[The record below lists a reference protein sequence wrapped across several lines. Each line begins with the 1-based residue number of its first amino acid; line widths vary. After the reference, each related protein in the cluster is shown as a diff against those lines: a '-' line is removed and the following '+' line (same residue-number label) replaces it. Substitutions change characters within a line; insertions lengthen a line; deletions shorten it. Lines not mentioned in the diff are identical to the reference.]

1 MLSATDNELLT
12 KVGPGTLMGDFMRQF
27 WIPAIQSN
35 ELEGPDSNPVRIRLL
50 CEDLIAFRDTNGDVG
65 IVDNFCPH
73 RRASLFFGRNEECGL
88 RCVYHGWKFDINGD
102 CVDMPSEPAES
113 NFKDKVKVKAYPT
126 RERCGV
132 VWTYMG
138 PRSELPP
145 LPDLEANMLPEGE
158 WAVSTIMR
166 NCNFVQA
173 LEGDIDTSHLGFLH
187 LGSVDPELAAPGS
200 FDYYTV
206 NIRSPR
212 YKVIDTDYGTTY
224 AAYRE
229 AEPDTYYWRFAHFLV
244 PFWAMIPTGV
254 LGVQVLARG
263 WVPIDDEHT
272 MFWNMVVPS
281 SRPGGGTGGSASQG
295 GAGAPRQGVNV
306 DGKNGQTD
314 YLPNGTGWLDRWNLA
329 ANAGND
335 YRIDR
340 EAQKTNQNYTGIDGI
355 TLQDQVITESMGA
368 ISERTKE
375 HLGTSD
381 TMVIK
386 TRQRL
391 MSAAK
396 ELQEG
401 IETSAVDHPEM
412 YAIRSGG
419 VILPKETDWL
429 EGTEELR
436 KAFVKHPGLTSNK

>member
-1 MLSATDNELLT
+1 MLSAKDNELLT
-12 KVGPGTLMGDFMRQF
+12 KVGPGTPMGELMRQY
-27 WIPAIQSN
+27 WIPGLQSS
-35 ELEGPDSNPVRIRLL
+35 ELAEPDSDPVRIRLL
-50 CEDLIAFRDTNGDVG
+50 GEDLIAFRDTNGDIG
-65 IVDNFCPH
+65 IIDNFCPH
-73 RRASLFFGRNEECGL
+73 RRASMFFGRNEECGL

-113 NFKDKVKVKAYPT
+113 NFKDKVKITAYSA
-126 RERCGV
+126 RERGGV
-132 VWTYMG
+132 VWVYMG

-158 WAVSTIMR
+158 WAVSSIMR
-166 NCNFVQA
+166 SCNFVQA

-187 LGSVDPELAAPGS
+187 LGSVDPAGAVPGS
-200 FDYYTV
+200 YDYYTV

-229 AEPDTYYWRFAHFLV
+229 AEADTYYWRFAHFLM

-254 LGVQVLARG
+254 LGVQVLARA

-272 MFWNMVVPS
+272 MFWNMIVPS
-281 SRPGGGTGGSASQG
+281 SRTGGGQG
-295 GAGAPRQGVNV
+295 GAGAPRQGVNIE
-306 DGKNGQTD
+306 GKRGATD
-314 YLPNGTGWLDRWNLA
+314 YAPQGTGWLDRWNLT
-329 ANAGND
+329 ANAEND
-335 YRIDR
+335 YKIDR
-340 EAQKTNQNYTGIDGI
+340 KAQYANENYTGIDGI
-355 TLQDQVITESMGA
+355 YLQDQVVTESMGA

-391 MSAAK
+391 MSAAM

-401 IETSAVDHPEM
+401 ISPVAVDHPEL

-436 KAFVKHPGLTSNK
+436 KAFVKHPGLSSNR

>member
-1 MLSATDNELLT
+1 MLSASDNELLT
-12 KVGPGTLMGDFMRQF
+12 KVGPGTIMGDLMRQF
-27 WIPAIQSN
+27 WIPGIQSS
-35 ELEGPDSNPVRIRLL
+35 ELAGPDSDPVRIRLL
-50 CEDLIAFRDTNGDVG
+50 GEDLIAFRDTNGDVG
-65 IVDNFCPH
+65 IIDNFCPH
-73 RRASLFFGRNEECGL
+73 RRASMFFGRNEECGL
-88 RCVYHGWKFDINGD
+88 RCVYHGWKFDVNGD

-113 NFKDKVKVKAYPT
+113 NFKDKVKITAYAAK
-126 RERCGV
+126 ERGGV
-132 VWTYMG
+132 VWVYMG

-145 LPDLEANMLPEGE
+145 LPELEANMLPEGE
-158 WAVSTIMR
+158 WAVSSIMR
-166 NCNFVQA
+166 TCNFVQA

-187 LGSVDPELAAPGS
+187 LGSVDPAGAVPGS
-200 FDYYTV
+200 YDYYTV

-229 AEPDTYYWRFAHFLV
+229 AEPDTYYWRFAHFLM

-254 LGVQVLARG
+254 LGVQVLARA
-263 WVPIDDEHT
+263 WVPIDDTHT
-272 MFWNMVVPS
+272 MFWNMVVPTTRS
-281 SRPGGGTGGSASQG
+281 NGGQG
-295 GAGAPRQGVNV
+295 GAGAPRGGVNI
-306 DGKNGQTD
+306 DGKKGATD
-314 YLPNGTGWLDRWNLA
+314 YLPNGTGWFDRWNLA
-329 ANAGND
+329 QNAEND
-335 YRIDR
+335 YKIDR
-340 EAQKTNQNYTGIDGI
+340 KAQYDNENYTGIDGI
-355 TLQDQVITESMGA
+355 YLQDQVVTESMGA

-391 MSAAK
+391 MTAAK

-401 IETSAVDHPEM
+401 MAPAAVDQPEL

-436 KAFVKHPGLTSNK
+436 KAFVKHPGLTANK

>member
-1 MLSATDNELLT
+1 MGEL
-12 KVGPGTLMGDFMRQF
+12 MRQF
-27 WIPAIQSN
+27 WLPGLQSS
-35 ELEGPDSNPVRIRLL
+35 ELPEPDSDPVRVRLL
-50 CEDLIAFRDTNGDVG
+50 GEDLIAFRDTNGDVG
-65 IVDNFCPH
+65 LIDNYCPH
-73 RRASLFFGRNEECGL
+73 RRASMFFGRNEECGL

-113 NFKDKVKVKAYPT
+113 NFKDKVKITAYAAK
-126 RERCGV
+126 ERGGV
-132 VWTYMG
+132 VWVYMG
-138 PRSELPP
+138 PRSEPPP

-158 WAVSTIMR
+158 WAVSSIMR
-166 NCNFVQA
+166 SCNFVQA

-187 LGSVDPELAAPGS
+187 LGSVDPAGAVPGS
-200 FDYYTV
+200 YDFYTV

-229 AEPDTYYWRFAHFLV
+229 AEKDTYYWRFAHFLM

-254 LGVQVLARG
+254 LGVQVLARA
-263 WVPIDDEHT
+263 WVPIDDTHT
-272 MFWNMVVPS
+272 MFWNMVVPTT
-281 SRPGGGTGGSASQG
+281 RAGGGQG
-295 GAGAPRQGVNV
+295 GAGAPRNGVNI
-306 DGKNGQTD
+306 DGKRGATD
-314 YLPNGTGWLDRWNLA
+314 YLPNGTGWFDRWNLA
-329 ANAGND
+329 QNAEND
-335 YRIDR
+335 YKIDR
-340 EAQKTNQNYTGIDGI
+340 KAQYENQNYTGIDGI
-355 TLQDQVITESMGA
+355 YLQDQVVTESMGA
-368 ISERTKE
+368 IEDRTKE

-391 MSAAK
+391 TTAAK

-401 IETSAVDHPEM
+401 ITPVAVDRPEL

-436 KAFVKHPGLTSNK
+436 KAFVTHPGLSANK

>member
-1 MLSATDNELLT
+1 
-12 KVGPGTLMGDFMRQF
+12 
-27 WIPAIQSN
+27 
-35 ELEGPDSNPVRIRLL
+35 
-50 CEDLIAFRDTNGDVG
+50 
-65 IVDNFCPH
+65 
-73 RRASLFFGRNEECGL
+73 
-88 RCVYHGWKFDINGD
+88 VYHGWKFDVNGD

-113 NFKDKVKVKAYPT
+113 NFKDKVKITAYAAK
-126 RERCGV
+126 ERGGV
-132 VWTYMG
+132 VWVYMG
-138 PRSELPP
+138 PRSKLPP
-145 LPDLEANMLPEGE
+145 LPELEANMLPEGE
-158 WAVSTIMR
+158 WAVSSIMR
-166 NCNFVQA
+166 TCNFVQA

-187 LGSVDPELAAPGS
+187 LGSVDPAGAVPGS
-200 FDYYTV
+200 YDYYTV

-229 AEPDTYYWRFAHFLV
+229 AEPDTYYWRFAHFLM

-254 LGVQVLARG
+254 LGVQVLARA
-263 WVPIDDEHT
+263 WVPIDDTHT
-272 MFWNMVVPS
+272 MFWNMVVPTTRS
-281 SRPGGGTGGSASQG
+281 NGGQG
-295 GAGAPRQGVNV
+295 GAGAPRGGVNI
-306 DGKNGQTD
+306 DGKKGATD
-314 YLPNGTGWLDRWNLA
+314 YLPNGTGWFDRWNLA
-329 ANAGND
+329 QNAEND
-335 YRIDR
+335 YKIDR
-340 EAQKTNQNYTGIDGI
+340 KAQYDNENYTGIDGI
-355 TLQDQVITESMGA
+355 YLQDQVVTESMGA

-391 MSAAK
+391 MTAAK

-401 IETSAVDHPEM
+401 MAPAAVDQPEL

-436 KAFVKHPGLTSNK
+436 KAFVKHPGLTANK

>member
-1 MLSATDNELLT
+1 
-12 KVGPGTLMGDFMRQF
+12 MGDLMRQF
-27 WIPAIQSN
+27 WIPGIQSS
-35 ELEGPDSNPVRIRLL
+35 ELAGPDSDPVRIRLL
-50 CEDLIAFRDTNGDVG
+50 GEDLIAFRDTNGDVG
-65 IVDNFCPH
+65 IIDNFCPH
-73 RRASLFFGRNEECGL
+73 RRASMFFGRNEECGL
-88 RCVYHGWKFDINGD
+88 RCVYHGWKFDVNGD

-113 NFKDKVKVKAYPT
+113 NFKDKVKITAYAAK
-126 RERCGV
+126 ERGGV
-132 VWTYMG
+132 VWVYMG
-138 PRSELPP
+138 PRSKLPP
-145 LPDLEANMLPEGE
+145 LPELEANMLPEGE
-158 WAVSTIMR
+158 WAVSSIMR
-166 NCNFVQA
+166 TCNFVQA

-187 LGSVDPELAAPGS
+187 LGSVDPAGAVPGS
-200 FDYYTV
+200 YDYYTV

-229 AEPDTYYWRFAHFLV
+229 AEPDTYYWRFAHFLM

-254 LGVQVLARG
+254 LGVQVLARA
-263 WVPIDDEHT
+263 WVPIDDTHT
-272 MFWNMVVPS
+272 MFWNMVVPTTRS
-281 SRPGGGTGGSASQG
+281 NGGQG
-295 GAGAPRQGVNV
+295 GAGAPRGGVNI
-306 DGKNGQTD
+306 DGKKGATD
-314 YLPNGTGWLDRWNLA
+314 YLPNGTGWFDRWNLA
-329 ANAGND
+329 QNAEND
-335 YRIDR
+335 YKIDR
-340 EAQKTNQNYTGIDGI
+340 KAQYDNENYTGIDGI
-355 TLQDQVITESMGA
+355 YLQDQVVTESMGA

-391 MSAAK
+391 MTAAK

-401 IETSAVDHPEM
+401 MAPAAVDQPEL

-436 KAFVKHPGLTSNK
+436 KAFVKHPGLTANK